1 MAEIIV
7 TSKTELEQIITNSIS
22 KVFKEQVQKEREKK
36 VEILSLN
43 EAAKYLHLAPQT
55 LYGFTSR
62 HTIPFIKK
70 GKKLYFK
77 IVDLELWLEQGRKK
91 SKSEI
96 EQELK
101 DK

>member
-43 EAAKYLHLAPQT
+43 EAAKYLCRLPC
-55 LYGFTSR
+55 Y
-62 HTIPFIKK
+62 
-70 GKKLYFK
+70 
-77 IVDLELWLEQGRKK
+77 
-91 SKSEI
+91 
-96 EQELK
+96 
-101 DK
+101 